1 MDVMTILTYY
11 TFLSIIILKMRRQA
25 FVEYGNVEY
34 FIYHIERKIV
44 WQSKRKRGFSW
55 KFILNIY

>member
-1 MDVMTILTYY
+1 MTILTYY
-11 TFLSIIILKMRRQA
+11 TFLSIIILKMRGQA
-25 FVEYGNVEY
+25 FVEYWNVEY

-44 WQSKRKRGFSW
+44 WQGKRKRGFSW